1 MEETYLLLL
10 EERTF
15 FFRRLRG
22 EKVGEVA
29 RREKVGER
37 ENKRESLGERKEE
50 IIGIIR
56 YHKVSSKV
64 YNIRYHKII

>member
-1 MEETYLLLL
+1 MEETYLLLLLL

-29 RREKVGER
+29 RREKVGDREKKKVGER
-37 ENKRESLGERKEE
+37 EYKMILFKMT
-50 IIGIIR
+50 
-56 YHKVSSKV
+56 YYKV
-64 YNIRYHKII
+64 